1 MTEGFELIPHG
12 EDELTVKL
20 PEHGLNGEAK
30 DLFDLVALEIQL
42 GRWRSITL
50 DASEAAFVT
59 LEAIGI
65 LVTLRLMGERSEVV
79 VDVSSPHPNLRQRL
93 VRTGIIDLI
102 VLRDSPEAMS
112 TRRCSSCGKAF
123 SYDPHGVWHTDCP
136 HCHAENLLPEMV
148 GAAGIAFRRTPW
160 AALFLILIAVAI
172 GVWMIWQAW
181 IS

>member
-1 MTEGFELIPHG
+1 MPHEFVLIPHG
-12 EDELTVKL
+12 EDELTIKL
-20 PEHGLNGEAK
+20 PEHGLNGEAQ
-30 DLFDLVALEIQL
+30 DLFNLVALEIEL

-79 VDVSSPHPNLRQRL
+79 VDLSSPHPNLWQRL

-102 VLRDSPEAMS
+102 VLRDSSEAMN
-112 TRRCSSCGKAF
+112 TRCSSCGQAF
-123 SYDPHGVWHTDCP
+123 SYDPRGVWHIDCP
-136 HCHAENLLPEMV
+136 HCHAENLVPEV
-148 GAAGIAFRRTPW
+148 TGARIAFRRTPW
-160 AALFLILIAVAI
+160 AALFLMLVAVAI

-181 IS
+181 TS